1 MTDCKKP
8 QNLKS
13 AQTRGAAYA
22 LLSYGFQ
29 YPDRDLCEAL
39 FAPERWLSWPRAIR
53 EMDPAVG
60 EAIHEV
66 CNCLQAVSVPSDG
79 GTAPSEFQDVYI
91 RLFGHAVRGKC
102 PLYELEYGRSE
113 ITQQA
118 SGLADIAGFYTAFG
132 MELDRDTD
140 ERVDHIAI
148 ESEFMSVLCRKEALA
163 LEENHEEHQE
173 VTVKAQRTFLRDH
186 LAAWFPAF
194 AYRVQEADPDGFYG
208 ALAKFGSAL
217 VTLECRR
224 FDLTLGPRTMELRQ
238 VDPESDTTIN
248 CGSLGDRTQGGG
260 DELVQLN
267 VGSGPKMDV

>member
-8 QNLKS
+8 QNLES

-39 FAPERWLSWPRAIR
+39 FAPERWSSWPRAIR

-60 EAIHEV
+60 EAVHEV
-66 CNCLQAVSVPSDG
+66 CNYVQAVSLPSDG
-79 GTAPSEFQDVYI
+79 GTAPSEFQNVYV
-91 RLFGHAVRGKC
+91 RLFGHAVRGMC

-163 LEENHEEHQE
+163 LGENQQEHLE
-173 VTVKAQRTFLRDH
+173 VSVNAQRTFLRDH

-208 ALAKFGSAL
+208 ALTEFGSAFM
-217 VTLECRR
+217 TSECRR
-224 FDLTLGPRTMELRQ
+224 YDLTLGPRTMELRQ

-248 CGSLGDRTQGGG
+248 CGSLGDKTQGGG

-267 VGSGPKMDV
+267 VGSGPNTEG